1 MGRYPREARS
11 ARIKCIA
18 CNAPVVRT
26 VEGEYV
32 CVDCGDTPVEPT
44 ESSDPDGEGV
54 EPRPATD

>member
-1 MGRYPREARS
+1 MSRYPREARN

-32 CVDCGDTPVEPT
+32 CVDCGESPIRPHTETPPIA
-44 ESSDPDGEGV
+44 D
-54 EPRPATD
+54 